1 MIVSQLLCVRVI
13 TSNICGGVWLVYLF
27 SLPTHSC
34 CMCVNQCPVVR
45 RLTKSSVSVSML
57 PIKQKEKEMKRR
69 EKENKQGPKQKS

>member
-1 MIVSQLLCVRVI
+1 M
-13 TSNICGGVWLVYLF
+13 YLF
-27 SLPTHSC
+27 SLLTALLTHVV
-34 CMCVNQCPVVR
+34 CVVKLVMYVCQPYQCPVVR